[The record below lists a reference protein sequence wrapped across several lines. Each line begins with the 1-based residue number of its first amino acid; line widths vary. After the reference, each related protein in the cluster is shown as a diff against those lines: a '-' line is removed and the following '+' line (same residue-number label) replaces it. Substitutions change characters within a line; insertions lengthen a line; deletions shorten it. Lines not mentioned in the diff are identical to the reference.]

1 MTSNRREP
9 VPTLE
14 ADAAPSGFFVAL
26 YSFALLE
33 SSVNFR
39 KALFDDNIDASNV
52 MDRGSYNG
60 AANDTD
66 YGANIDI
73 VDISVSGLP
82 TSAQARP
89 RHRHPHCR

>member
-14 ADAAPSGFFVAL
+14 ADAVPSGFFVAL

-39 KALFDDNIDASNV
+39 KALFDDNIGASNV

-66 YGANIDI
+66 YGANIDVVNI
-73 VDISVSGLP
+73 FDFWASDTGADTTL
-82 TSAQARP
+82 
-89 RHRHPHCR
+89 HRHPYCR